1 MNLSYWKGNRRR
13 RSSDVRPFSPTN
25 VAWVRCRPGY
35 LCKFVIVFRLF
46 PGASLFLSPQKPIK
60 HLQYSNSNRTEDP
73 PETKVVAFFLN
84 IVIYLINNAI
94 TPSIVNRIHSIE
106 LSRTKL
112 NRTHEGGKFL
122 KKLSCCVGGSIK
134 RYFGFIDW
142 VDKVNW
148 PP

>member
-1 MNLSYWKGNRRR
+1 MRETVAFLTYMQHEIVHLMRALPSQ
-13 RSSDVRPFSPTN
+13 

-84 IVIYLINNAI
+84 IVIYLVNNAI
-94 TPSIVNRIHSIE
+94 TPSIVNRTQSNCISIE
-106 LSRTKL
+106 LSRTKSNSVHQIPSIVVG
-112 NRTHEGGKFL
+112 NRIKSNSL
-122 KKLSCCVGGSIK
+122 KNI
-134 RYFGFIDW
+134 
-142 VDKVNW
+142 NW
-148 PP
+148 TI